1 MQQTAGLRCYYI
13 HMKVN
18 CVGVLRGG
26 PSVEY
31 DVSVQT
37 GAGVLTALKDLH
49 IQSKDI
55 VISRDGQWL
64 VNGFVKNPEQAL
76 VGVDLVFISLH
87 GAYGEDGTVQ
97 RLLERLSIPYTGSGP
112 YAAAIAMNK
121 ELTKGHLKELKIKT
135 PQHMRVT
142 KNGVTDA
149 TQTAQ
154 SIGALFGTKYVV
166 KPTSGGSSIG
176 TKIAENV
183 QELGSVITE
192 LLQVND
198 DLLVEEY
205 IQGTEATVGVLE
217 NYREQALYHLPAV
230 EILPSKTSLFFDAV
244 AKYDGSTQEICP
256 GRFKKEDKDEMARA
270 ALGVHTAL
278 QLQHYS
284 RSDFIVS
291 PKGVYFL
298 EVNTLPGLT
307 SESLFPKAMDAVGG
321 QYNELI
327 LHLITQASARAV

>member
-1 MQQTAGLRCYYI
+1 MNNATVA
-13 HMKVN
+13 
-18 CVGVLRGG
+18 VLRGG
-26 PSVEY
+26 PSAEY
-31 DVSVQT
+31 DVSMQT
-37 GAGVLTALKDLH
+37 GIAVLDTLAKSDYD
-49 IQSKDI
+49 IKDI
-55 VISRDGQWL
+55 TISRTGDWLIDGFHKQ
-64 VNGFVKNPEQAL
+64 PEQAL
-76 VGVDLVFISLH
+76 YGVDVAFIALH
-87 GAYGEDGTVQ
+87 GQYGEDGTVQ
-97 RLLERLSIPYTGSGP
+97 RILDRLSIPYTGSGA
-112 YAAAIAMNK
+112 YASAIAINK

-142 KNGVTDA
+142 KNGVTNA

-270 ALGVHTAL
+270 AIGVHTTL